1 MARKRKEDA
10 EKTRK
15 RILASALS
23 LFVKKG
29 YERTTFNDVAARL
42 KMTKGAVY
50 WHFASKDALLV
61 ALVKE
66 MLDKFSR
73 QMHELMPKEGLTFPA
88 VARMMIETAERILE
102 DPVGKAFFLLMLTQ
116 IKWGDKSMAKV
127 REEILASSEES
138 PYRTFIRAL
147 ENDKAAG
154 RVRKDVNAVAVAASS
169 VSVWDGL
176 VRARI
181 DNLLEC
187 DLLSTLEMVYNSYW
201 NSIKA

>member
-10 EKTRK
+10 EKTRR
-15 RILASALS
+15 RILASALA

-29 YERTTFNDVAARL
+29 YDHTTFNDIAARL

-50 WHFASKDALLV
+50 WHFESKDALLV

-73 QMHELMPKEGLTFPA
+73 QTQELMPKEDLTFMA
-88 VARMMIETAERILE
+88 VAKMMVETSVRIME
-102 DPVGKAFFLLMLTQ
+102 DPVGKAFFMLMLTQ
-116 IKWGDKSMAKV
+116 VKWSEKSMSKV
-127 REEILASSEES
+127 REEILANSEES
-138 PYRTFIRAL
+138 PYRTFIRAI

-154 RVRKDVNAVAVAASS
+154 RVRKDVDAIAVAAAC

-176 VRARI
+176 VRGRI

-187 DLLSTLEMVYNSYW
+187 DLASTLEMVYNSYW

>member
-10 EKTRK
+10 EKTRR

-29 YERTTFNDVAARL
+29 YDHTTFNDIAARL

-73 QMHELMPKEGLTFPA
+73 QMHELMPKEGLTFKT
-88 VARMMIETAERILE
+88 VAKMMIDTAERIMDE
-102 DPVGKAFFLLMLTQ
+102 PVGKAFFMLMLTQ
-116 IKWGDKSMAKV
+116 VKWGDKSMAKV
-127 REEILASSEES
+127 REEIFANSKES
-138 PYRTFIRAL
+138 PYRAFIRAI

-154 RVRKDVNAVAVAASS
+154 RVRKDANAIAIAASS

-187 DLLSTLEMVYNSYW
+187 DLLSTLEKVYNSYW

>member
-10 EKTRK
+10 EKTRR

-29 YERTTFNDVAARL
+29 YERTTFNDIAARL

-50 WHFASKDALLV
+50 WHFESKDALLV

-73 QMHELMPKEGLTFPA
+73 QTRELMPKENLTFPA
-88 VARMMIETAERILE
+88 VAKMMIATAERILT
-102 DPVGKAFFLLMLTQ
+102 DPVGKSFFMLMLTQ
-116 IKWGDKSMAKV
+116 IKWGDASMAKT
-127 REEILASSEES
+127 REDILANSEES